1 MLSPIELGLTT
12 LCSYSLKSHPNKL
25 LIDHLKKVG
34 ELSQEIVNSKS
45 LAEKSIIAKIA
56 YLIGITHDC
65 GKATTYFQEL
75 LNKNVKSRYAYHGLL
90 SSLLAY
96 QVVKDYLTTIG
107 KLQEFRWFPVMTWV
121 AVKKHHGNIQ
131 NLRGE
136 DKAEITALRKLSER
150 DLVTKQIENILTVNR
165 EEVLHIFA
173 KTLGHSNIL
182 IFFEKIRQWDALTKE
197 IRNEA
202 RGLSLDAKLENYLTM
217 LFLYSVLLDAD
228 KMDASGTDS
237 PSRITK
243 IQEDL
248 VDRYREETFTEKA
261 DAFGVIREKAYHETI
276 KSVAWIDIS
285 KDRLLSINLPTG
297 IGKTLSGFSFSLKL
311 RDRVSKEL
319 GFMPRIIY
327 CLPFLS
333 IIDQNGDVI
342 SKVLQKQFAEVPTN
356 VFLKHHHLADV
367 RYIELKDEQLYQI
380 EEIEKALL
388 LTEAWDS
395 EIIITTF
402 VQFFHSLIT
411 NQNRAARKLHNMANS
426 IIILDEVQAIPS
438 KYWLLINQM
447 LELLAFKFN
456 CWIVLMTATQP
467 LIFRPD
473 QMRELIT
480 DKAQYFNSLDRVE
493 FLPSLDNEGKFVYQ
507 SIEQFK
513 EIIFKQIVEK
523 SDKDIMI
530 VVNTINLCQ
539 QLYEFLKHRLS
550 NDSIQKANRIDD
562 DGICNLGTME
572 LINLSTRVLP
582 ADRLRRIDRI
592 RNDHCRKVIVTTQL
606 IEAGVDISAD
616 IVYRDL
622 APLDCIVQTA
632 GRCNRNNKDRKGLL
646 IVTPLKDENER
657 PFHHFVYDDALVD
670 ATKQVLE
677 GLGSRFSERELTG
690 AIHDYY
696 NIIQQRSNINESTAL
711 IESLKKLDLSE
722 SKRFELIEDTDD
734 TISIFI
740 EEGDKAIN
748 IRENIQNILREDN
761 SGFTKK
767 AKITALKKGINEH
780 TINVR
785 FSHRLESIKN
795 LPLLFGEDFRYVP
808 RDQIETWY
816 KKDIGLIIPED
827 KTSSKSI

>member
-1 MLSPIELGLTT
+1 MGQIT
-12 LCSYSLKSHPNKL
+12 LCSYSLKSHSSKL
-25 LIDHLKKVG
+25 LIDHLQKVG
-34 ELSQEIVNSKS
+34 ELSQKIVNSKS

-90 SSLLAY
+90 SSLLTY
-96 QVVKDYLTTIG
+96 QVVKEYLTTIG
-107 KLQEFRWFPVMTWV
+107 KLQEFRWFPVMAWV

-131 NLRGE
+131 NLRGA
-136 DKAEITALRKLSER
+136 DKAETTALRELSER

-165 EEVLHIFA
+165 EEILHILT
-173 KTLGHSNIL
+173 KTLGHNNVL
-182 IFFEKIRQWDALTKE
+182 NFFEEIRQWDALTKE

-202 RGLSLDAKLENYLTM
+202 RGLSLDTKLENYLMT

-237 PSRITK
+237 PSRITE

-248 VDRYREETFTEKA
+248 VDRYREEIFVEKT
-261 DAFGVIREKAYHETI
+261 DAFNIIREKAYHETI
-276 KSVAWIDIS
+276 KSVAGIDIT

-342 SKVLQKQFAEVPTN
+342 SKVLEKQFTEVPTN

-367 RYIELKDEQLYQI
+367 CYIELKDEQLYQT
-380 EEIEKALL
+380 EEIDKALL
-388 LTEAWDS
+388 LIEAWDS

-411 NQNRAARKLHNMANS
+411 NQNRAARKLHNIANS
-426 IIILDEVQAIPS
+426 IIILDEVQTIPS

-447 LELLAFKFN
+447 LELLAFRFN

-473 QMRELIT
+473 QMRELIIE
-480 DKAQYFNSLDRVE
+480 KAQYFNFLDRVE
-493 FLPSLDNEGKFVYQ
+493 FLSNLDNEGRFIYQ
-507 SIEQFK
+507 NIEQFK
-513 EIIFKQIVEK
+513 ETMVKQIDEN

-530 VVNTINLCQ
+530 VVNTISLCQ

-550 NDSIQKANRIDD
+550 NDSIQKADQIDD
-562 DGICNLGTME
+562 DGICNLGKME

-582 ADRLRRIDRI
+582 ADRLRRIKRI
-592 RNDHCRKVIVTTQL
+592 KTDHRRKVIVTTQL

-616 IVYRDL
+616 VVYRDL

-632 GRCNRNNKDRKGLL
+632 GRCNRNNKDKKGLF
-646 IVTPLKDENER
+646 IITPLKDKNER

-677 GLGSRFSERELTG
+677 RLGNRFSERELTR
-690 AIHDYY
+690 AIHNYY
-696 NIIQQRSNINESTAL
+696 KIVQQRSNINESTEL
-711 IESLKKLDLSE
+711 IERLKKLDFSE
-722 SKRFELIEDTDD
+722 SERFELIEDADD

-748 IRENIQNILREDN
+748 IRESIQNILREDN
-761 SGFTKK
+761 SGFAKR
-767 AKITALKKGINEH
+767 AKIAALKKGINEY

-785 FSHRLESIKN
+785 FSHRLESIKD

-808 RDQIETWY
+808 RDQKETWY

-827 KTSSKSI
+827 ETSSKSI